1 MHIIQRYLDT
11 SSEMTMQYAYIHDAT
26 LRKEIEKYLGIKVVN
41 INGEVIESHR
51 EIDNDADL
59 QWMKKKVLTET
70 LSNGYCGLPAQLTCS
85 KGNACL
91 TCSDF
96 HTTVEF

>member
-1 MHIIQRYLDT
+1 MINNGVPMHIIQRYLGHT

-41 INGEVIESHR
+41 INGEVIESLHR

-59 QWMKKKVLTET
+59 QWMKKK
-70 LSNGYCGLPAQLTCS
+70 C
-85 KGNACL
+85 
-91 TCSDF
+91 
-96 HTTVEF
+96 

>member
-1 MHIIQRYLDT
+1 MHIIQRYLGHT

-41 INGEVIESHR
+41 INGEVIESLHR

-59 QWMKKKVLTET
+59 QWMKKSV
-70 LSNGYCGLPAQLTCS
+70 N
-85 KGNACL
+85 
-91 TCSDF
+91 
-96 HTTVEF
+96 